1 MEGVSKNTTLDQEMN
16 IPDWVSASVA
26 VVALGGGLSGMYATM
41 KSSDDVALYRIEQ
54 LAVKVRESE
63 EYDGVLTE
71 DIRNIELE
79 LNTQKSTMEYLAMG
93 QTRLAQE
100 IGELTK
106 AVKTMNETL
115 IRQGA
120 GNAKKE
126 DY

>member
-1 MEGVSKNTTLDQEMN
+1 MN
-16 IPDWVSASVA
+16 VPDWVSASVA

-41 KSSDDVALYRIEQ
+41 KSNDDVALYRIEQ

-120 GNAKKE
+120 DNAKKE
-126 DY
+126 DH